1 MMHPSGPPTLS
12 ATPSPMRITISESGD
27 RTNVR
32 VELAWAGRN
41 LAGTGVAYRHPSDCI
56 NDHARQEM
64 ATARALSDLAGRL
77 AAHAALARGAGRMTV
92 VR

>member
-1 MMHPSGPPTLS
+1 MHPSGPPALDPTS
-12 ATPSPMRITISESGD
+12 STMRITVDESAGGT
-27 RTNVR
+27 RAR

-41 LAGTGVAYRHPSDCI
+41 LAGTGVAYRHPSDYL

-64 ATARALSDLAGRL
+64 ATARALSDLAGQL
-77 AAHAALARGAGRMTV
+77 AVHAAHARGASRLTV

>member
-1 MMHPSGPPTLS
+1 MHPSGPPTLDPTS
-12 ATPSPMRITISESGD
+12 STIRITVDESAGGT
-27 RTNVR
+27 RAR

-41 LAGTGVAYRHPSDCI
+41 LAGTGVAYRHPSDYL

-64 ATARALSDLAGRL
+64 ATARALSDLAGQL
-77 AAHAALARGAGRMTV
+77 AVHAAHARGATRLTV

>member
-1 MMHPSGPPTLS
+1 MHPTGPPTLDP
-12 ATPSPMRITISESGD
+12 TPSTMRITVNESDG
-27 RTNVR
+27 RTRTR

-41 LAGTGVAYRHPSDCI
+41 LTGTGVAYRHPSDYL

-77 AAHAALARGAGRMTV
+77 AAHAAHNKGASRLTV

>member
-1 MMHPSGPPTLS
+1 MHVS
-12 ATPSPMRITISESGD
+12 ISESAG
-27 RTNVR
+27 RTHTR

-41 LAGTGVAYRHPSDCI
+41 LAETGVAYRHPSDYL

-64 ATARALSDLAGRL
+64 ATARALSDLADQL
-77 AAHAALARGAGRMTV
+77 AAHAAISRGAARLTV

>member
-1 MMHPSGPPTLS
+1 MHPSGPPTLDP
-12 ATPSPMRITISESGD
+12 TPAMRITVNECSD
-27 RTNVR
+27 HTRAR

-41 LAGTGVAYRHPSDCI
+41 LAGTGVAYRHPSDCL
-56 NDHARQEM
+56 NDHSRQEM

-77 AAHAALARGAGRMTV
+77 AAHAAHNKGASRLTV

>member
-1 MMHPSGPPTLS
+1 MHPSGPPTLDP
-12 ATPSPMRITISESGD
+12 TPSTMRITVDESDGGT
-27 RTNVR
+27 RAR

-41 LAGTGVAYRHPSDCI
+41 LAGTGVAHRHPSDYL

-64 ATARALSDLAGRL
+64 ATARALSDLAGQL
-77 AAHAALARGAGRMTV
+77 AVHAAHARGASRLTV

>member
-1 MMHPSGPPTLS
+1 
-12 ATPSPMRITISESGD
+12 MRITMSESD
-27 RTNVR
+27 CRTTAR

-41 LAGTGVAYRHPSDCI
+41 LVGTGVAYRHPSDYF

-77 AAHAALARGAGRMTV
+77 AAHAALTRDASHLAV

>member
-1 MMHPSGPPTLS
+1 MHPSGPPALDPTS
-12 ATPSPMRITISESGD
+12 STIRITVDESAGGT
-27 RTNVR
+27 RAR

-41 LAGTGVAYRHPSDCI
+41 LAGTGVAYRHPSDYL

-64 ATARALSDLAGRL
+64 ATARALSDLAGQL
-77 AAHAALARGAGRMTV
+77 AVHAAHARGASRLTV

>member
-1 MMHPSGPPTLS
+1 
-12 ATPSPMRITISESGD
+12 MRITLNEIDGHT
-27 RTNVR
+27 RAR

-41 LAGTGVAYRHPSDCI
+41 LAGTGVAYRHPSDYL

-64 ATARALSDLAGRL
+64 AAARALSDLAGQL
-77 AAHAALARGAGRMTV
+77 AVHAAQARGASRLTV

>member
-1 MMHPSGPPTLS
+1 MHPSGPPTLDPTS
-12 ATPSPMRITISESGD
+12 STIRITVDESAGGT
-27 RTNVR
+27 RAR

-41 LAGTGVAYRHPSDCI
+41 LAGTGVAYRHPSDYL

-64 ATARALSDLAGRL
+64 ATARALSDLAGQL
-77 AAHAALARGAGRMTV
+77 AVHAAHARGASRLTV

>member
-1 MMHPSGPPTLS
+1 MHPSGPPALDPTS
-12 ATPSPMRITISESGD
+12 STIRITVDESAGGT
-27 RTNVR
+27 RAR

-41 LAGTGVAYRHPSDCI
+41 LAGTGVAYRHPSDYL

-64 ATARALSDLAGRL
+64 ATARALSDLARQL
-77 AAHAALARGAGRMTV
+77 AVHAAHARAASRLTV